1 MFSTDFDEGDGEA
14 ESHNNGNNTLTD
26 DFIGEE
32 EEDEQE
38 AEEDEGSAD
47 DRGSKRKGHEPD
59 DDAIFDFELAPIVS
73 IAEPEL
79 EPLPRPTAAL
89 LQPPIPTGAAVRP
102 QHRQSLP
109 ASFGSQQTMGRGSA
123 GTATTR
129 PTTSQINATDEN
141 GLPINYELGVTY
153 ICPACGAEYRQ
164 QDLWKR
170 HMNQMHQYNTR
181 RGLNFVAI
189 DKLYHRCLEC
199 NKRIAMH
206 SRENLL
212 KHKFTHLPFRCT
224 KCHICKREYK
234 YRQDLMVHLRMVHCD
249 EVVAMMRGGKLSA
262 GRKTRVRE
270 PRIEHHREHYG
281 QVNEDDDGVEV
292 KNELMEAESS
302 AQPTE
307 EPNHDLDDEHSHSSN
322 QAAIKKRNTGVAGN
336 DSGNNSGAAD
346 ICEDYIH
353 YMCPDC
359 GTDCDTHAQWSQHIE
374 FVHDYVSRRGLNFRC
389 VDMQMQCLECKQVR
403 HGMIISEFT

>member
-1 MFSTDFDEGDGEA
+1 MFSADF
-14 ESHNNGNNTLTD
+14 
-26 DFIGEE
+26 EE
-32 EEDEQE
+32 EEYGEGENHNNEFMAEEEEEEHE
-38 AEEDEGSAD
+38 AEIDECD
-47 DRGSKRKGHEPD
+47 ERNNMKDKGHEPD
-59 DDAIFDFELAPIVS
+59 DDAIFDFEVKPIVS
-73 IAEPEL
+73 IAES
-79 EPLPRPTAAL
+79 EPDSETETARRPNAAQLAPQIPTAPPVRPMRRQS
-89 LQPPIPTGAAVRP
+89 QPNAFGSPLIVRTGPGAA
-102 QHRQSLP
+102 S
-109 ASFGSQQTMGRGSA
+109 
-123 GTATTR
+123 TR

-141 GLPINYELGVTY
+141 GVPINYELGVVY

-181 RGLNFVAI
+181 KGLNFVAM

-224 KCHICKREYK
+224 KCYICKREYK

-249 EVVAMMRGGKLSA
+249 EVIAMMREGDSSA
-262 GRKTRVRE
+262 GRKTRNRE
-270 PRIEHHREHYG
+270 PRHEQYISPYSIPVTDHDG
-281 QVNEDDDGVEV
+281 DDGLEGN
-292 KNELMEAESS
+292 NELVEPKPSARDEASVS
-302 AQPTE
+302 
-307 EPNHDLDDEHSHSSN
+307 LDDEPSRHSLGKKKQFSSSVAGSSN
-322 QAAIKKRNTGVAGN
+322 NNGN
-336 DSGNNSGAAD
+336 INGAAD

-374 FVHDYVSRRGLNFRC
+374 FVHDYVSRRGLNFRS
-389 VDMQMQCLECKQVR
+389 VDMQMQCLECKQV
-403 HGMIISEFT
+403 SSLV